1 MKRTYTLLPLL
12 ALALCC
18 CKPTERTALKK
29 KHLEQQQTLASTPP
43 APEPAPEPPPVAVE
57 QPTPEPEPAPA
68 PAPAPLPMPEP
79 ANSLLVVNATLQNYN
94 PMRPWEKEEPRQS
107 RALGVYIGEGRVLT
121 VGRIVSSAT
130 YVELSL
136 PDGSRIVPA
145 RILRQD
151 EDMNLALLTVAHEED
166 ASLFDT
172 RSALP
177 VGDALNRGDKASFA
191 ALINGVEPVH
201 VDLLAENAGG
211 DKLPLMIMRAARPLP
226 EGQTT
231 GAPVVREGKLSALG
245 VAYKKQDHLMQAV
258 NAEIIQRFLQQN
270 SSGVPVLGLQFASL
284 NDPIFR
290 KYLKLDSSANGF
302 YISKVLPGSAAEKAG
317 IREGDVLTAIDELPL
332 DNQGR
337 CNHPRYGLQHAAV
350 LLRGMKDMGQDVCL
364 SISRSGEIMQLA
376 VNLNRDAVD
385 NALFRPQTPGVQPR
399 YIMWGGMLFQP
410 LTSTLLSEIRN
421 RNNGLLPLELNM
433 LEQNQDTLRAEGYKE
448 PVALTFVLPTI
459 ATQGYDEL
467 RFSHL
472 KAVNG
477 KPVNSFAELPNLLD
491 AATESGLIRLDFNKP
506 PYTVYVDRSAVDAV
520 NTHLQQQSI
529 PRLRVVE

>member
-68 PAPAPLPMPEP
+68 PAPAPIPMPEP

-231 GAPVVREGKLSALG
+231 GAPVVRDGKLSALG

-290 KYLKLDSSANGF
+290 KYLKLDTSANGF

-317 IREGDVLTAIDELPL
+317 IREGDVLTAIFCYMWREHISFIL
-332 DNQGR
+332 D
-337 CNHPRYGLQHAAV
+337 CP
-350 LLRGMKDMGQDVCL
+350 
-364 SISRSGEIMQLA
+364 
-376 VNLNRDAVD
+376 
-385 NALFRPQTPGVQPR
+385 
-399 YIMWGGMLFQP
+399 
-410 LTSTLLSEIRN
+410 
-421 RNNGLLPLELNM
+421 
-433 LEQNQDTLRAEGYKE
+433 
-448 PVALTFVLPTI
+448 
-459 ATQGYDEL
+459 
-467 RFSHL
+467 
-472 KAVNG
+472 
-477 KPVNSFAELPNLLD
+477 
-491 AATESGLIRLDFNKP
+491 
-506 PYTVYVDRSAVDAV
+506 
-520 NTHLQQQSI
+520 
-529 PRLRVVE
+529 